1 MNLFT
6 DYAAVLK
13 AALAELTDAGT
24 LPTGLLRDFLSLYAT
39 EGRAVQIEHLGAC
52 HGYYTTEVGELNQV
66 VHLWAYEDMA
76 DREARRNALEADP
89 RWLAYRRKASAAGHV
104 IRQSNALLKQV
115 DFDACGPR
123 NLASPPL

>member
-1 MNLFT
+1 MIIDQRT
-6 DYAAVLK
+6 Y
-13 AALAELTDAGT
+13 TI
-24 LPTGLLRDFLSLYAT
+24 PTGLLRDFLSLYAT

-66 VHLWAYEDMA
+66 VHLWAYEDMV

-115 DFDACGPR
+115 DFDAFTSE
-123 NLASPPL
+123 A